1 MFRREKLVHTRKEE
15 RGRGR
20 GREGEIKVTY
30 GEGKKTRWRSS
41 PVEKSWRFALCEL
54 YP

>member
-30 GEGKKTRWRSS
+30 GEGKNK
-41 PVEKSWRFALCEL
+41 VEIITSRKVMAVCIV
-54 YP
+54 